1 MIMRLRGWWGCC
13 VRRRVG
19 GVLGVWFVRMGG
31 SNSVIE
37 RGEGVLDAGAEA
49 WTAISTSS
57 KTRTTS

>member
-1 MIMRLRGWWGCC
+1 M
-13 VRRRVG
+13 G

-31 SNSVIE
+31 SSSVIE